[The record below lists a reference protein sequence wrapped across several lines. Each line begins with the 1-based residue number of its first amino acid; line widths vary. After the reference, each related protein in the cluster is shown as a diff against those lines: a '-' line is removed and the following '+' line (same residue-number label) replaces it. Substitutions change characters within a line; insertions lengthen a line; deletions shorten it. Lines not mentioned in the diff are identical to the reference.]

1 MVPFSSNRERRL
13 WSCAGAVVVAI
24 YATLGLARRLADAL
38 SGSGLGEGLFI
49 LACLLVL
56 AAVVTQGLTKRPG
69 GIEIGVAL
77 GVAAAYVLV
86 FARMAVPTERSH
98 LIEYAVVALLIHEAL
113 AERAAN
119 GRRVPVPALLAV
131 FATVLAGALDE
142 CIQWF
147 LPSRVFDPVDM
158 LFNALAAVWAVGASA
173 ALSWARRRRGWLR
186 GWRKTT
192 PR

>member
-1 MVPFSSNRERRL
+1 MPAFSSHRERRL
-13 WSCAGAVVVAI
+13 WACTAAVIAAI

-38 SGSGLGEGLFI
+38 SGTGLGEGLFI

-56 AAVVTQGLTKRPG
+56 GAVVTQGLTRRPRG
-69 GIEIGVAL
+69 MEIGVLL

-86 FARMAVPTERSH
+86 FSRMAVPTERSH
-98 LIEYAVVALLIHEAL
+98 LVEYGVVALLVHEAL
-113 AERAAN
+113 RERAAN
-119 GRRVPVPALLAV
+119 GRKVPLPALLAV
-131 FATVLAGALDE
+131 LTTVLAGALDE

-147 LPSRVFDPVDM
+147 LPSRVFDPMDM
-158 LFNALAAVWAVGASA
+158 LFNAFAAVMAVA
-173 ALSWARRRRGWLR
+173 ANLALGWARRRARWLQ

>member
-1 MVPFSSNRERRL
+1 MSAFSSHRERYL
-13 WSCAGAVVVAI
+13 WACTLAVVVAI

-38 SGSGLGEGLFI
+38 NGSGVGEGLFI

-56 AAVVTQGLTKRPG
+56 AAVVTQALTRRPNG
-69 GIEIGVAL
+69 MEIGVAL

-98 LIEYAVVALLIHEAL
+98 LVEYGVVALLVHEAL
-113 AERAAN
+113 RERLRK
-119 GRRVPVPALLAV
+119 GRRVPVPALVAV
-131 FATVLAGALDE
+131 LATVVAGVLDE

-158 LFNALAAVWAVGASA
+158 LFNTLAAVMAVAASL
-173 ALSWARRRRGWLR
+173 ALAWARRRARWLR
-186 GWRKTT
+186 GWRGTT
-192 PR
+192 PQ